1 MDDIKQRTQ
10 AQFGATAANYVSS
23 GTFSK
28 GEDLRRLLEIVQ
40 SQSDWRVLDIATGGG
55 HTAGLFAPYVQQVIA
70 TDLTEPMLIA
80 ARTHLQ
86 NTLGDNG
93 GKLDYARTDAEHLPF
108 PNDSFDLVTC
118 RLAAHHFPNVP
129 GFMAECARVV
139 RPGGMVAIVD
149 MLSPS
154 DEKVAKYINAIDVL
168 RDPSHVWAYSLA
180 EWKRFFAGAGL
191 KMEHSEVGDNPQN
204 LADWARR
211 MDCDGP
217 TTMRLRV
224 MLTQAP
230 DSVQAWWK
238 IRLPIAGSG
247 EEIQFFIQQAV
258 MVGRKD

>member
-28 GEDLRRLLEIVQ
+28 GEDLRRLLDLIRP
-40 SQSDWRVLDIATGGG
+40 QSDWRVLDIATGGG
-55 HTAGLFAPYVQQVIA
+55 HTAGLFAPHVQQVIA
-70 TDLTEPMLIA
+70 TDLTALMLVA
-80 ARTHLQ
+80 ARAHLQ
-86 NTLGDNG
+86 NTLGEEG
-93 GKLDYARTDAEHLPF
+93 GKLDYARTDAERLPF
-108 PNDSFDLVTC
+108 PNDTFDLVTC

-139 RPGGMVAIVD
+139 RQGGIVAIVD
-149 MLSPS
+149 ILSPS

-211 MDCDGP
+211 MGCDGP

-230 DSVQAWWK
+230 DAVQKWWK
-238 IRLPIAGSG
+238 IRLPIVGSG
-247 EEIQFFIQQAV
+247 AEIQFFIQQAV
-258 MVGRKD
+258 MVGRK